1 MRQVKKLEI
10 RSMEKN
16 DTIQM
21 NLFSYFL
28 DNEQFT
34 IKEATELV
42 NNVKNMGVN
51 RESVRARIY
60 EGVDRGIF
68 QKISRG
74 VYKVVSQ
81 IDGKETS
88 CLLINGD
95 GRDLSAIPDKS
106 IDGIITDHPYDLKKA
121 LTGGNRKIAT
131 FEMFKYENKD
141 FKEKQSRIFT

>member
-1 MRQVKKLEI
+1 MDK
-10 RSMEKN
+10 SN
-16 DTIQM
+16 TIQM
-21 NLFSYFL
+21 NLFTYFM

-51 RESVRARIY
+51 NESVRARVY
-60 EGVDRGIF
+60 EGVDKGLF
-68 QKISRG
+68 KKISRG

-95 GRDLSAIPDKS
+95 GRDLSSIPDKS
-106 IDGIITDHPYDLKKA
+106 IDGIITEHPYLLEKSLKC
-121 LTGGNRKIAT
+121 GNRYFASY
-131 FEMFKYENKD
+131 ELFKYN
-141 FKEKQSRIFT
+141 